1 MMLCGK
7 LESFPPEKQVI
18 CLPVLELTLV
28 HIYIANNNKPKGGVT
43 YFTDAVR
50 CMYVLYVYVLFLTA
64 TASTVVN

>member
-28 HIYIANNNKPKGGVT
+28 HIYISNNNKPKGGVT
-43 YFTDAVR
+43 YLTDAVR
-50 CMYVLYVYVLFLTA
+50 LI
-64 TASTVVN
+64 